1 MQTLYHGEGIKTDE
15 AFSKL
20 QQRFRMHFHD
30 IFLNDLAEKTVVIIP
45 SLTLDSE
52 MLKTLK
58 GVIHYEER
66 MLCLLM
72 LLRMPRTQVIYVTSV
87 PIDSS
92 IIDYYL
98 HLLPGITGYHAR
110 ERLTILS
117 CHDYSPVSLTEKILK
132 RNRLI
137 ARIRQSIPAG
147 HAAHIAC
154 FNTTAFERTLAV
166 RLGIPIYGCDPSLMY

>member
-1 MQTLYHGEGIKTDE
+1 MQTLNYETGIQTDG

-20 QQRFRMHFHD
+20 QQRFTKHFHE

-52 MLKTLK
+52 MLKTVK

-72 LLRMPRTQVIYVTSV
+72 LLRMPKTQVIYVTSM

-98 HLLPGITGYHAR
+98 HLLPGVTEYHAR
-110 ERLTILS
+110 QRLALLS
-117 CHDYSPVSLTEKILK
+117 CYDASRKSLTEKILE
-132 RNRLI
+132 RPRLI
-137 ARIRQSIPAG
+137 S
-147 HAAHIAC
+147 
-154 FNTTAFERTLAV
+154 
-166 RLGIPIYGCDPSLMY
+166 

>member
-1 MQTLYHGEGIKTDE
+1 MQTLYHESSIETDR

-20 QQRFRMHFHD
+20 QQRFAKHFHE
-30 IFLNDLAEKTVVIIP
+30 IFLNDLAGKTVVIIP

-52 MLKTLK
+52 MLKTVK
-58 GVIHYEER
+58 GVVHYEER

-87 PIDSS
+87 PIDNS

-110 ERLTILS
+110 QRLTLLS
-117 CHDYSPVSLTEKILK
+117 CYDASRKSLTEKILD
-132 RNRLI
+132 RPRLI
-137 ARIRQSIPAG
+137 KRIRELIKFPE
-147 HAAHIAC
+147 IKVL
-154 FNTTAFERTLAV
+154 N
-166 RLGIPIYGCDPSLMY
+166 